1 MKKLLTLLLIA
12 FIAVNAMGQAKKPTI
27 MVVPSDRYC
36 ISKDYKM
43 TFDNQGTE
51 VTLPDYKAALQNDGD
66 LRLVISKMSGIMA
79 DRGFPLKDLE
89 QELKN
94 LEQESAEMSMMTS
107 KSGSMI
113 AESPI
118 DALKRTAK
126 ADIIMDLDFE
136 IKRQGPKKY
145 IVFTLNGLDA
155 YTSKNVASASGSGQP
170 SSAATP
176 EILLEEAVL
185 SYMDE
190 FNGRLMSHFEDM
202 FEKGREVQ
210 VNVMVWDGWENDLET
225 EFDVEGVYDML
236 SIHIEDWFF
245 DNCVEGRFSLSDA
258 TQNMMRLEQVRIPMY
273 YERNGRQRAM
283 DTRRFVN
290 NLRRYL
296 GDPAFDGGIDAKVYM
311 RGLGEAWLIVGEK

>member
-1 MKKLLTLLLIA
+1 MKRILSIIIICA
-12 FIAVNAMGQAKKPTI
+12 FAGSVLGQAKKPTI
-27 MVVPSDRYC
+27 MVVPSDRFC

-43 TFDNQGTE
+43 TFDNQGSIVE
-51 VTLPDYKAALQNDGD
+51 LPDYKKALQNDGD
-66 LRLVISKMSGIMA
+66 LRLIISKMSGIMA

-89 QELKN
+89 QEMKN
-94 LEQESAEMSMMTS
+94 LASEAAESSMLTS
-107 KSGSMI
+107 SEGSEI

-118 DALKRTAK
+118 DVLKRVAK

-155 YTSKNVASASGSGQP
+155 YTSKNVASASGSGEP

-190 FNGRLMSHFEDM
+190 FNGRLMNHFTDM
-202 FEKGREVQ
+202 FEKGREVKI
-210 VNVMVWDGWENDLET
+210 MVKVFSGWDQNLES
-225 EFDVEGVYDML
+225 EFDYNGVYDML
-236 SIHIEDWFF
+236 SIHIEDWMAANTV
-245 DNCVEGRFSLSDA
+245 DGRFSLSDG
-258 TQNMMRLEQVRIPMY
+258 TETMMRLEQVRIPMMY
-273 YERNGRQRAM
+273 TRNGRERAM
-283 DTRRFVN
+283 DTRTFVN
-290 NLRRYL
+290 QLRQFLR
-296 GDPAFDGGIDAKVYM
+296 DEPFMIDCKVYL

>member
-1 MKKLLTLLLIA
+1 MKQILSLM
-12 FIAVNAMGQAKKPTI
+12 FIGLMALNSFGQPAAKKPTI

-36 ISKDYKM
+36 IGNDFKM
-43 TFDNQGTE
+43 TFNNQGTE
-51 VTLPDYKAALQNDGD
+51 VTLPDYKKALQNDGD

-94 LEQESAEMSMMTS
+94 LANEAAETSMLTS
-107 KSGSMI
+107 SSSGSEI
-113 AESPI
+113 SESPI

-126 ADIIMDLDFE
+126 ADIIMDLDFRIE
-136 IKRQGPKKY
+136 RQGPRKY

-155 YTSKNVASASGSGQP
+155 YTSKNVASASGAGNP

-202 FEKGREVQ
+202 FANGREVKIL
-210 VNVMVWDGWENDLET
+210 VKTFANAVITLE
-225 EFDVEGVYDML
+225 DDYDINGVTDML
-236 SIHIEDWFF
+236 SIHIEDWIH
-245 DNCVEGRFSLSDA
+245 DNTVQNRFSLSDA
-258 TQNMMRLEQVRIPMY
+258 TENMMRFEQVRMPMF
-273 YERNGRQRAM
+273 YERNGRERAM
-283 DTRRFVN
+283 DTRTFVN
-290 NLRRYL
+290 NLSRYL
-296 GDPAFDGGIDAKVYM
+296 RENAYIESKVYM
-311 RGLGEAWLIVGEK
+311 RGLGEAWLVVGEK